1 MTLPLRQH
9 IGAPSV
15 PVVTAGQSV
24 TKGDLVAKIPEDA
37 LGANIH
43 ASISGV
49 IAEVS
54 DSAIVITRGG
64 CTIMI
69 RAIGLVEF
77 VSIAKG
83 IEAADAMLK
92 AANIELL
99 EAKPICPG
107 KYIVLICGDV
117 SAVENSV
124 NAGRP
129 LAAAM

>member
-1 MTLPLRQH
+1 MKLYDVKAPLTDETFTFDKVTLPLRQH

-64 CTIMI
+64 
-69 RAIGLVEF
+69 VQ
-77 VSIAKG
+77 S
-83 IEAADAMLK
+83 
-92 AANIELL
+92 
-99 EAKPICPG
+99 
-107 KYIVLICGDV
+107 
-117 SAVENSV
+117 
-124 NAGRP
+124 
-129 LAAAM
+129 